1 MPPDELHCVSL
12 LTGYMINGD
21 FDGEVPSIMGHSRLY
36 PSKPTPR
43 ALPSNL
49 KRNLDRQA
57 DYHGKVR
64 DLYDLA
70 VEFEIV
76 KNRGEFDN
84 PTETQTSKIAGLA
97 RAHKLQ
103 LPPPP
108 PATYP
113 LSNYPEKAA
122 PSRPGRRPKAG
133 KPDDIPF

>member
-1 MPPDELHCVSL
+1 LQAGFRDFGVFASRSINLSAAECSSSAPISL

-84 PTETQTSKIAGLA
+84 PTETQTSKIAFAVQG
-97 RAHKLQ
+97 
-103 LPPPP
+103 
-108 PATYP
+108 
-113 LSNYPEKAA
+113 SA
-122 PSRPGRRPKAG
+122 P
-133 KPDDIPF
+133 